1 MSGDKGD
8 WVGRIGY
15 VVSSLVVTE
24 EEVHGANRGMA
35 GKKIRDC
42 GRSEE
47 KGGGEA
53 NEVRRSQVLSP
64 SVEIDTGPVG
74 GWSERSGGNEGE
86 G

>member
-35 GKKIRDC
+35 GK
-42 GRSEE
+42 RS
-47 KGGGEA
+47 GIVA
-53 NEVRRSQVLSP
+53 EVRKRV
-64 SVEIDTGPVG
+64 VG
-74 GWSERSGGNEGE
+74 KLIKSDDRRF
-86 G
+86 